1 MQPIPPA
8 EKPPVEKPKKSFGR
22 TLLYFTLGLVALIV
36 LSSVF
41 GRFISDGGLDNG
53 KGKIA
58 MVEISGQIFDSK
70 DIVRQ
75 ISKYRRDDDIKAILL
90 RIDSPGGAVAPSQEI
105 YDEVLRVRA
114 DKKIIYASMGSLAA
128 SGGYYIAVAADRIFA
143 NPGTLTGSI
152 GVIMAFGNAE
162 KLMEKIGLE
171 PQVVKSGKY
180 KDVGSP
186 ARKMSAEERIYL
198 QRVVNDVHQQFVDA
212 VAQGRNISTKEARK
226 LADGRI
232 FTGRQ
237 ALKLKM
243 VDEMGGLE
251 DVIAKLG
258 EAAGIEGRPK
268 VIWEEPQKG
277 FMEWL
282 LEGSIPKE
290 FKANWMPSQFPSLQY
305 LWLPS

>member
-1 MQPIPPA
+1 MQPMQ
-8 EKPPVEKPKKSFGR
+8 PVEKPKKSFGR
-22 TLLYFTLGLVALIV
+22 TLLYFTLGLVALVV

-41 GRFISDGGLDNG
+41 SRYLSDGGLDDG
-53 KGKIA
+53 KEKIA
-58 MVEISGQIFDSK
+58 LVEISGQIFDSRE
-70 DIVRQ
+70 IVRQ
-75 ISKYRRDDDIKAILL
+75 LSKYRRDDDIKAILL

-114 DKKIIYASMGSLAA
+114 DNKKIYASMGSLAA

-186 ARKMSAEERIYL
+186 ARKMTAEERIYL
-198 QRVVNDVHQQFVDA
+198 QRVVDDVHQQFIDA
-212 VAQGRNISTKEARK
+212 VVQGRNITPKQARK

-237 ALKLKM
+237 ALELKM

-251 DVIAKLG
+251 DVIVKLG
-258 EAAGIEGRPK
+258 EAAGIEGRPR
-268 VIWEEPQKG
+268 VVWEEPPKG
-277 FMEWL
+277 FLEWL
-282 LEGSIPKE
+282 MQGSLPKE
-290 FKANWMPSQFPSLQY
+290 FKANWIPSQIPSLQF
-305 LWLPS
+305 LWLPG

>member
-1 MQPIPPA
+1 MQPI
-8 EKPPVEKPKKSFGR
+8 PPVEKPKKSFGR
-22 TLLYFTLGLVALIV
+22 TLLYFVLGLVTLIV

-41 GRFISDGGLDNG
+41 GRYLSDGGFDDGNG
-53 KGKIA
+53 TIA
-58 MVEISGQIFDSK
+58 LVEVSGAIMDSK

-75 ISKYRRDDDIKAILL
+75 ISKYRRDDDIKAIIL
-90 RIDSPGGAVAPSQEI
+90 RIDSPGGAVGPSQEI

-114 DKKIIYASMGSLAA
+114 DNKKIYASMGSVAA
-128 SGGYYIAVAADRIFA
+128 SGGYYIAVAADRVFA

-152 GVIMAFGNAE
+152 GVIMAFSSAE

-171 PQVVKSGKY
+171 PQVIKSGKY

-186 ARKMSAEERIYL
+186 SRKITAEERVYM
-198 QRVVNDVHQQFVDA
+198 QRVVDDVHGQFIDA
-212 VAQGRNISTKEARK
+212 VAKGRNMSTKEARK

-237 ALKLKM
+237 AFELKM

-258 EAAGIEGRPK
+258 
-268 VIWEEPQKG
+268 
-277 FMEWL
+277 
-282 LEGSIPKE
+282 
-290 FKANWMPSQFPSLQY
+290 KAVGY
-305 LWLPS
+305 

>member
-1 MQPIPPA
+1 MQPI
-8 EKPPVEKPKKSFGR
+8 PPVEKPKKSFGR
-22 TLLYFTLGLVALIV
+22 TLLYFALGLVALVV

-41 GRFISDGGLDNG
+41 GRFLSDGGFDDG
-53 KGKIA
+53 KEKIA
-58 MVEISGQIFDSK
+58 LVEISGQIMDSR

-90 RIDSPGGAVAPSQEI
+90 RIDTPGGAVGPSQEI

-114 DKKIIYASMGSLAA
+114 ENKKKIYASMGSLAA

-186 ARKMSAEERIYL
+186 ARKMTSEEQRYL
-198 QRVVNDVHQQFVDA
+198 QGVVNDVHQQFVDA
-212 VAQGRNISTKEARK
+212 VAQGRNITTQEARK
-226 LADGRI
+226 LADGRV

-251 DVIAKLG
+251 DVITKLG
-258 EAAGIEGRPK
+258 EAAGIKGRPK
-268 VIWEEPQKG
+268 VIWEEPPKP
-277 FMEWL
+277 FLEWL
-282 LEGSIPKE
+282 MEGSLPKE
-290 FKANWMPSQFPSLQY
+290 FNANWLPSQFPSLQY
-305 LWLPS
+305 LWLPG

>member
-1 MQPIPPA
+1 MQPMQ
-8 EKPPVEKPKKSFGR
+8 PVEKPKKSFGR
-22 TLLYFTLGLVALIV
+22 TLFYFVLGLVALVV

-41 GRFISDGGLDNG
+41 GRYLSDGGFDDG
-53 KGKIA
+53 KEKIA
-58 MVEISGQIFDSK
+58 LVEISGQIFDSK
-70 DIVRQ
+70 EVVRQ
-75 ISKYRRDDDIKAILL
+75 LSKYRRDDGIKAILL

-114 DKKIIYASMGSLAA
+114 DNKKIYVSMGSLAA

-152 GVIMAFGNAE
+152 GVIMGFGNAE

-171 PQVVKSGKY
+171 PQVIKSGKY
-180 KDVGSP
+180 KDTGSP
-186 ARKMSAEERIYL
+186 ARKMTAQEHVYL
-198 QRVVNDVHQQFVDA
+198 QRVVDDVHQQFIDA
-212 VAQGRNISTKEARK
+212 VAQGRNITTKEARK
-226 LADGRI
+226 LADGRV

-237 ALKLKM
+237 ALELKM

-251 DVIAKLG
+251 DVIVKLG

-268 VIWEEPQKG
+268 VIWEEPSKG

-282 LEGSIPKE
+282 MQGSLPKE
-290 FKANWMPSQFPSLQY
+290 FKANWIPSQFPSLQFI
-305 LWLPS
+305 WLLN

>member
-1 MQPIPPA
+1 MQSI
-8 EKPPVEKPKKSFGR
+8 PPVEKPKKSFGR
-22 TLLYFTLGLVALIV
+22 IFFYFVLGLVGLMV

-41 GRFISDGGLDNG
+41 GRYLSEDGFGDGNE
-53 KGKIA
+53 KIA
-58 MVEISGQIFDSK
+58 LVEVSGAIMDSK

-75 ISKYRRDDDIKAILL
+75 ISKYRRDDEIKAIIL
-90 RIDSPGGAVAPSQEI
+90 RIDSPGGAVGPSQEI

-114 DKKIIYASMGSLAA
+114 DNKKIYASMGSLAA
-128 SGGYYIAVAADRIFA
+128 SGGYYIAVAADRIYA

-152 GVIMAFGNAE
+152 GVIMAFSNAK
-162 KLMEKIGLE
+162 KLMDKIGLE

-186 ARKMSAEERIYL
+186 ARKMTAQERLYL
-198 QRVVNDVHQQFVDA
+198 QRVVEDVHEQFIDA
-212 VAQGRNISTKEARK
+212 VAKGRNLSTKEAKK
-226 LADGRI
+226 LADGRV

-258 EAAGIEGRPK
+258 EDVGIEGRPR
-268 VIWEEPQKG
+268 VVWEAPPKG
-277 FMEWL
+277 LMQWLMESSL
-282 LEGSIPKE
+282 PKDL
-290 FKANWMPSQFPSLQY
+290 KTDWMPSQLPSLQY
-305 LWLPS
+305 LWSPG

>member
-1 MQPIPPA
+1 MQ
-8 EKPPVEKPKKSFGR
+8 PVEKPKKSFGR
-22 TLLYFTLGLVALIV
+22 TLLYFTLGLVALVV

-41 GRFISDGGLDNG
+41 SRYLSDGGLDDG
-53 KGKIA
+53 KEKIA
-58 MVEISGQIFDSK
+58 LVEISGQIFDSRE
-70 DIVRQ
+70 IVRQ
-75 ISKYRRDDDIKAILL
+75 LSKYRRDDDIKAILL

-114 DKKIIYASMGSLAA
+114 DNKKIYASMGSLAA

-186 ARKMSAEERIYL
+186 ARKMTAEERIYL
-198 QRVVNDVHQQFVDA
+198 QRVVDDVHQQFIDA
-212 VAQGRNISTKEARK
+212 VVQGRNITPKQARK

-237 ALKLKM
+237 ALELKM

-251 DVIAKLG
+251 DVIVKLG
-258 EAAGIEGRPK
+258 EAAGIEGRPR
-268 VIWEEPQKG
+268 VVWEEPPKG
-277 FMEWL
+277 FLEWL
-282 LEGSIPKE
+282 IQGSLPKE
-290 FKANWMPSQFPSLQY
+290 FKANWIPSQIPSLQF
-305 LWLPS
+305 LWLPG

>member
-1 MQPIPPA
+1 MQPIQ
-8 EKPPVEKPKKSFGR
+8 PVEKPKKSFGR
-22 TLLYFTLGLVALIV
+22 TLLYFALGLVALVV

-41 GRFISDGGLDNG
+41 GRYLSEEGFGDGRE
-53 KGKIA
+53 KIA
-58 MVEISGQIFDSK
+58 LVEISGQISDSRE
-70 DIVRQ
+70 IVRQ
-75 ISKYRRDDDIKAILL
+75 LSKYRRDDNIKAILL

-114 DKKIIYASMGSLAA
+114 DKKKIYASMGSLAA
-128 SGGYYIAVAADRIFA
+128 SGGYYIAVAADRVFA

-186 ARKMSAEERIYL
+186 ARRMTAEEHVYL
-198 QRVVNDVHQQFVDA
+198 QNVVDDVHQQFIDA
-212 VAQGRNISTKEARK
+212 VAQGRNMSTKEARK
-226 LADGRI
+226 LADGRV

-251 DVIAKLG
+251 DVIVKLG
-258 EAAGIEGRPK
+258 EAVGIEGKPK
-268 VIWEEPQKG
+268 VVWEEPPQG
-277 FMEWL
+277 FMEWIMQ
-282 LEGSIPKE
+282 GSIPKE
-290 FKANWMPSQFPSLQY
+290 FKANWMPSQFPSLQF
-305 LWLPS
+305 LWLPN

>member
-1 MQPIPPA
+1 MQPI
-8 EKPPVEKPKKSFGR
+8 PPVEKPKKSFGR
-22 TLLYFTLGLVALIV
+22 TLLYFTLGLVALVV

-41 GRFISDGGLDNG
+41 GRFISDEGFDSG
-53 KGKIA
+53 KEKIA
-58 MVEISGQIFDSK
+58 MVEVSGQIFDSK

-75 ISKYRRDDDIKAILL
+75 LSKYRRDDDIKAILL

-114 DKKIIYASMGSLAA
+114 DNKKIYASMGSLAA
-128 SGGYYIAVAADRIFA
+128 SGGYYIAVAADRVFA

-162 KLMEKIGLE
+162 KLMKKIGLE

-186 ARKMSAEERIYL
+186 ARKMTTEERIYL
-198 QRVVNDVHQQFVDA
+198 QRVVDDVHQQFIDA
-212 VAQGRNISTKEARK
+212 VAKGRNITTKEAK
-226 LADGRI
+226 ILADGRVY
-232 FTGRQ
+232 TGRQ

-251 DVIAKLG
+251 DVIVKLG

-282 LEGSIPKE
+282 MEGSIPKE
-290 FKANWMPSQFPSLQY
+290 FKANWMPAQFPSLQY
-305 LWLPS
+305 LWLPN

>member
-1 MQPIPPA
+1 MQPIPA
-8 EKPPVEKPKKSFGR
+8 VEKPKKSFGR
-22 TLLYFTLGLVALIV
+22 TLLYFALGLVALMV

-41 GRFISDGGLDNG
+41 GRYLADGGLDNG
-53 KGKIA
+53 REKIA
-58 MVEISGQIFDSK
+58 LVEISGQIFDSK
-70 DIVRQ
+70 EIVRQ
-75 ISKYRRDDDIKAILL
+75 LSKYRRDDDIKAIIL

-114 DKKIIYASMGSLAA
+114 DNKKIYASMGSLAA

-186 ARKMSAEERIYL
+186 ARKMTAEERIYL
-198 QRVVNDVHQQFVDA
+198 QRVVNDVHQQFIDA
-212 VAQGRNISTKEARK
+212 VVQGRNITTREARK
-226 LADGRI
+226 LADGRV

-258 EAAGIEGRPK
+258 EAAGIQGRPK
-268 VIWEEPQKG
+268 VVWEEPTRG
-277 FMEWL
+277 FIEWL
-282 LEGSIPKE
+282 LRGSLAKE
-290 FKANWMPSQFPSLQY
+290 FKTHWMPSQFPALQY
-305 LWLPS
+305 LWLPG

>member
-1 MQPIPPA
+1 MQ
-8 EKPPVEKPKKSFGR
+8 PVEKPKKSFGR
-22 TLLYFTLGLVALIV
+22 TLLYFVLGLVALV
-36 LSSVF
+36 LLSSVF
-41 GRFISDGGLDNG
+41 GRYLSDGGLDDG
-53 KGKIA
+53 SEKIA
-58 MVEISGQIFDSK
+58 LVEISGQIGDSR

-75 ISKYRRDDDIKAILL
+75 LSKYRRDDNIKAILL

-114 DKKIIYASMGSLAA
+114 DNKKIYASMGSLAA

-171 PQVVKSGKY
+171 PQVVKSGKF

-186 ARKMSAEERIYL
+186 ARRMTPEEHVYL
-198 QRVVNDVHQQFVDA
+198 QRVVDDVHQQFIDA

-226 LADGRI
+226 LADGRV

-237 ALKLKM
+237 ALELKM

-251 DVIAKLG
+251 DVIVKLG
-258 EAAGIEGRPK
+258 KAAGIEGRPK
-268 VIWEEPQKG
+268 VIQEEPPKG
-277 FMEWL
+277 IMEWL
-282 LEGSIPKE
+282 MQGSLTKE
-290 FKANWMPSQFPSLQY
+290 FKTQWMPSQFPSLQF

>member
-1 MQPIPPA
+1 MEPI
-8 EKPPVEKPKKSFGR
+8 PPVEKPKKSFGR
-22 TLLYFTLGLVALIV
+22 TLLYFALGLVGLVV

-41 GRFISDGGLDNG
+41 GRFLSDGGLDDG
-53 KGKIA
+53 KEKIA
-58 MVEISGQIFDSK
+58 MVEVSGQIFDSK
-70 DIVRQ
+70 EIVRQ
-75 ISKYRRDDDIKAILL
+75 LSKYRRDDEIKAILL

-114 DKKIIYASMGSLAA
+114 DNKKIYASMGSLAA

-186 ARKMSAEERIYL
+186 ARKMTPEERVYL
-198 QRVVNDVHQQFVDA
+198 QRVVDDVHQQFIDA
-212 VAQGRNISTKEARK
+212 VAKGRNISTKEAGK
-226 LADGRI
+226 LADGRV

-237 ALKLKM
+237 ALELKM

-251 DVIAKLG
+251 DVIVKLG
-258 EAAGIEGRPK
+258 EAAGIKGRPK

-277 FMEWL
+277 FMEWM
-282 LEGSIPKE
+282 LEGSLPKD

-305 LWLPS
+305 LWLPG

>member
-1 MQPIPPA
+1 MQPIPP
-8 EKPPVEKPKKSFGR
+8 VDKPKKSFGR
-22 TLLYFTLGLVALIV
+22 TFLYFALGLVALMV

-41 GRFISDGGLDNG
+41 GRYLSDGGFDDG
-53 KGKIA
+53 KEKIA
-58 MVEISGQIFDSK
+58 LVEVTGAIMDSK
-70 DIVRQ
+70 EIVRQ
-75 ISKYRRDDDIKAILL
+75 LSKYRRDDEIKAIIL

-114 DKKIIYASMGSLAA
+114 DNKKIYASMGSLAA

-152 GVIMAFGNAE
+152 GVIMAFSNAE

-186 ARKMSAEERIYL
+186 ARKMTAEERVYL
-198 QRVVNDVHQQFVDA
+198 QRVVSDVHQQFIDA
-212 VAQGRNISTKEARK
+212 VAKGRNMTAKEARK
-226 LADGRI
+226 LADGRV

-251 DVIAKLG
+251 DVIAQLG
-258 EAAGIEGRPK
+258 EAVGIEGRPK
-268 VIWEEPQKG
+268 VVWEVPPKG
-277 FMEWL
+277 FLEWIL
-282 LEGSIPKE
+282 GSSLPKE
-290 FKANWMPSQFPSLQY
+290 LKANWIPSQFPSLQF
-305 LWLPS
+305 LWLPG

>member
-1 MQPIPPA
+1 MQPI
-8 EKPPVEKPKKSFGR
+8 PPVEKPKKSFGR
-22 TLLYFTLGLVALIV
+22 TFLYFALGLVALMV

-41 GRFISDGGLDNG
+41 GRYLSDGGFDSG
-53 KGKIA
+53 KEKIA
-58 MVEISGQIFDSK
+58 MVEVAGAIFDSK

-75 ISKYRRDDDIKAILL
+75 LSKYRRDDEIKAIIL

-114 DKKIIYASMGSLAA
+114 DNKKIYASMGNLAA

-152 GVIMAFGNAE
+152 GVIMAFSNAE
-162 KLMEKIGLE
+162 KLMNKIGLE

-186 ARKMSAEERIYL
+186 ARKMTAEERIYL
-198 QRVVNDVHQQFVDA
+198 QRVVDDVHKQFIGA
-212 VAQGRNISTKEARK
+212 VAKGRNITFKEARK
-226 LADGRI
+226 LADGRV

-237 ALKLKM
+237 ALDLKM

-258 EAAGIEGRPK
+258 EAVGIEGRPK
-268 VIWEEPQKG
+268 VVWEEPRKG
-277 FMEWL
+277 FMEWI
-282 LEGSIPKE
+282 LESSLPKE
-290 FKANWMPSQFPSLQY
+290 FKTNWMPSQSPSLQF
-305 LWLPS
+305 LWLPG

>member
-1 MQPIPPA
+1 MQPMQ
-8 EKPPVEKPKKSFGR
+8 PVEKPKKSFGR
-22 TLLYFTLGLVALIV
+22 TLLYFALGLVTLV
-36 LSSVF
+36 LLSSVF
-41 GRFISDGGLDNG
+41 GRYLSDGGLDDGNE
-53 KGKIA
+53 KIA
-58 MVEISGQIFDSK
+58 LVEISGQIGDSR

-75 ISKYRRDDDIKAILL
+75 LSKYRRDDDIKAILL

-114 DKKIIYASMGSLAA
+114 DNKKIYASMGSLAA

-152 GVIMAFGNAE
+152 GVIMPFGNAE

-171 PQVVKSGKY
+171 PQVAKSGKF

-186 ARKMSAEERIYL
+186 ARRMTTEEHVYL
-198 QRVVNDVHQQFVDA
+198 QRVVDDVHQQFIDA
-212 VAQGRNISTKEARK
+212 VAQGRNMSTKEARK
-226 LADGRI
+226 LADGRV

-237 ALKLKM
+237 ALELKM

-251 DVIAKLG
+251 DVIVKLG
-258 EAAGIEGRPK
+258 KAVGIKGRPK
-268 VIWEEPQKG
+268 VIQEESPKG

-282 LEGSIPKE
+282 MQGSLTKE
-290 FKANWMPSQFPSLQY
+290 FKTNWMPSQFPSLQF
-305 LWLPS
+305 LWLPR